1 MRILHTADWHLG
13 KKLDMHDR
21 FTEHQLFLDWLLK
34 TIDEQGVEAMII
46 AGDVFDTGSPSN
58 ESLRMYYNFLVDLHT
73 TCCREVVIIGG
84 NHDSISTLNAPADLL
99 KVFNVHV
106 VGGVPANRAAQVITL
121 TSPQGSPVA
130 VVAAVPFLRD
140 KDVRL
145 SVPGETTEERA
156 VRLTEGI
163 AAHYTDLLPLLPQG
177 IPAIATG
184 HLFTRGALGSDSE
197 KEIHVGTLG
206 QFPAQAFPQAYA
218 YIALGHLHR
227 PQTFAGYPHIRYSG
241 SPLPLSFS
249 ESADKK
255 EVVLIDVQPDGT
267 LQTEA
272 LPIPCF
278 RPLWRISGIPDNIM
292 EQFKKLPAEV
302 APEQLP
308 AWLEVQVHTPVLLTE
323 IQEELNRLVQQHPAI
338 EHLFLRQIKLKT
350 TGGLSAT
357 TDEALE
363 LADMSVEHVFEQR
376 LESLQLNAE
385 ADVLRQT
392 FTEALQLMEEMV

>member
-21 FTEHQLFLDWLLK
+21 FTEHELFLAWLLK
-34 TIDEQGVEAMII
+34 TINEQGVEAMII
-46 AGDVFDTGSPSN
+46 AGDIFDTGSPSN
-58 ESLRMYYNFLVDLHT
+58 ESLRMYYNFLVDLHKT
-73 TCCREVVIIGG
+73 GCRQVVITGG

-99 KVFNVHV
+99 KIFNVHV
-106 VGGVPANRAAQVITL
+106 VGGVPANRAEQVIL
-121 TSPQGSPVA
+121 LNSKSGKPVA

-145 SVPGETTEERA
+145 SVPGETTEERT

-163 AAHYTDLLPLLPQG
+163 AAHYTELLPLLPQG

-184 HLFTRGALGSDSE
+184 HLFTQGALGSDSE

-206 QFPAQAFPQAYA
+206 QFPAQAFPAVYS

-227 PQTFAGYPHIRYSG
+227 PQAIAGYPHIRYSG

-255 EVVLIDVQPDGT
+255 EVVLINVQPDGT

-278 RPLWRISGIPDNIM
+278 RPLWRISGDPSTVM
-292 EQFKKLPAEV
+292 EQFKKLPAAV
-302 APEQLP
+302 APQQLP

-323 IQEELNRLVQQHPAI
+323 IQEELNRIVQQHPAI

-350 TGGLSAT
+350 TVGLSAT
-357 TDEALE
+357 AGEALE

-385 ADVLRQT
+385 ADALRQT
-392 FTEALQLMEEMV
+392 FTEALQLMEETV